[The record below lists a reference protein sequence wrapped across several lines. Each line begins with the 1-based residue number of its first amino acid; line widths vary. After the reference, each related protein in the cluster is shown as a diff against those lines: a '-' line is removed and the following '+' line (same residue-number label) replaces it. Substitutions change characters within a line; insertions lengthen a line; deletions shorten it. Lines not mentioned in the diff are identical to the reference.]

1 MPIEKVEQPQII
13 EIDDTLRLR
22 RYDGKFDFAFE
33 WYQDTETVYLVD
45 GVKEPYT
52 FGKLRGMYEYL
63 NEHGEL
69 YFIEAGENGN
79 YKPIG
84 DVTFWQNDMPIVI
97 GDKNYRGKHIGRKVV
112 LALIERG
119 KKLGYKKLYVD
130 EIYDYNIASRKCFES
145 AGFRAYEKTEKGNR
159 FVLDIDK
166 L

>member
-1 MPIEKVEQPQII
+1 MPIEKSEQPQII

-22 RYDGKFDFAFE
+22 KYNGKFDFAFE

-145 AGFRAYEKTEKGNR
+145 AGFCAYEKTEKGNR

>member
-1 MPIEKVEQPQII
+1 MPIEKIEQPQII

-22 RYDGKFDFAFE
+22 KYDGKFDFAFE

-63 NEHGEL
+63 NEYGEL

-159 FVLDIDK
+159 FVLEIDK

>member
-1 MPIEKVEQPQII
+1 MPIEKIEQPQII

-22 RYDGKFDFAFE
+22 KYYGKFDFAFE

-159 FVLDIDK
+159 FVLEIDK